1 MKKKYKIRDYNFKLI
16 LLLIS
21 LSIIGILAVSSANP
35 ESREKQILGVCFGL
49 FLMFVLSF
57 FDYSFFLHF
66 YWVLYIINI
75 LLLLSVEFMGVN
87 VNGATRW
94 VTIAGIQFQPSETS
108 KILLILFYAQ
118 FIMKYREKL
127 NTVRMIGTLLL
138 LMLPTLILIY
148 RQPNLSTTIVLA
160 VIFCSIVFVGG
171 LSRKVV
177 ISILSFAVPTILI
190 VFYLVI
196 QPNQQLIKPYQQI
209 RILAW
214 LHPEDYSTTEAYQQ
228 LNSIIAI
235 GSGGLWGKGL
245 NNNIISSVK
254 NGNFISEPET
264 DFIFAVI
271 GEELGFMGSTLVI
284 VLSCLITIECIL
296 AAKKAKDLAGT
307 IICSGVATIIGFQ
320 SFMNIAVAVGV
331 MPNTGITLPF
341 VSAGLTSL
349 VSLYIG
355 MGFVLNVRLQAV
367 KTKLK
372 NTY

>member
-1 MKKKYKIRDYNFKLI
+1 M
-16 LLLIS
+16 S
-21 LSIIGILAVSSANP
+21 
-35 ESREKQILGVCFGL
+35 
-49 FLMFVLSF
+49 
-57 FDYSFFLHF
+57 
-66 YWVLYIINI
+66 
-75 LLLLSVEFMGVN
+75 
-87 VNGATRW
+87 
-94 VTIAGIQFQPSETS
+94 
-108 KILLILFYAQ
+108 
-118 FIMKYREKL
+118 
-127 NTVRMIGTLLL
+127 
-138 LMLPTLILIY
+138 PTLILIY

-160 VIFCSIVFVGG
+160 VIFCVMVFVGG

-177 ISILSFAVPTILI
+177 ISILSFAIPVVLI

-196 QPNQQLIKPYQQI
+196 QPNQQIIKPYQQV

-214 LHPEDYSTTEAYQQ
+214 LHPENYSTTEAYQQ
-228 LNSIIAI
+228 LNSIMAI
-235 GSGGLWGKGL
+235 GSGGLSGKGL

-271 GEELGFMGSTLVI
+271 GEELGFMGGTLVI
-284 VLSCLITIECIL
+284 ILACLITIECFN
-296 AAKKAKDLAGT
+296 AARKAKDLAGT

-341 VSAGLTSL
+341 VSSGLTSL
-349 VSLYIG
+349 VSLFIG